1 MRKVIAAALVAGAVA
16 APASVLAQ
24 EPTHPTKPNHPVKH
38 AKKAPVVSMVFH
50 GIVVADAVDGSV
62 TIKPFRKGSN
72 IHARR
77 AAMGLS
83 EMTVQLGE
91 ATRLRGFI
99 LNAEGE
105 KVFAPETFADLKAGD
120 RVRFVI
126 RARKGTL
133 AADLPAAKWMRDFTG
148 LVTPVV
154 VTPTDPGTTDP
165 GTTDPGTTDPAPTDP
180 GTTDPA
186 PTA

>member
-16 APASVLAQ
+16 APATVLAAK
-24 EPTHPTKPNHPVKH
+24 PSHPAKPV
-38 AKKAPVVSMVFH
+38 KKAPVVTMVFH

-62 TIKPFRKGSN
+62 TVKPFRKGSN
-72 IHARR
+72 MHARR
-77 AAMGLS
+77 AALGLS
-83 EMTVQLGE
+83 EMTVKLGE

-105 KVFAPETFADLKAGD
+105 KVFAPETIADLKAGD

-126 RARKGTL
+126 RARKGTQ

-154 VTPTDPGTTDP
+154 VTPPTDPATTDP
-165 GTTDPGTTDPAPTDP
+165 GTTDPGTTTPDP
-180 GTTDPA
+180 GTTEPAA
-186 PTA
+186 PTL